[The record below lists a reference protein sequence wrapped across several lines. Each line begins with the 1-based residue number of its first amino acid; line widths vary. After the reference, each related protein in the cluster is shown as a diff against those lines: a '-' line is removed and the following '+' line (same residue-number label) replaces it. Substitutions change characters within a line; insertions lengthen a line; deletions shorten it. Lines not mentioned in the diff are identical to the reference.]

1 MKQKK
6 IDVEGEIQMHIVEHR
21 PSQMNT
27 YEPEEYRKIQ
37 MQSENTAE
45 FRRIQM
51 KKQKNRDGFRKI
63 QMNLEDYL
71 YNNTDEEN
79 NARK

>member
-1 MKQKK
+1 
-6 IDVEGEIQMHIVEHR
+6 
-21 PSQMNT
+21 
-27 YEPEEYRKIQ
+27 

-63 QMNLEDYL
+63 KMNLEDYL

-79 NARK
+79 NATK